1 MLTSQP
7 NEKGNMENKI
17 WYERKQPLKLRVW
30 DGCTFTNEC
39 SFIMGK
45 EGIEVIGADG
55 NPKEDAKIQVWTGCL
70 DREGHEIFEGD
81 YLMLTDEGHWIGA
94 VVFNGGSFCCL
105 DENGFFSS
113 DFEWENELVV
123 GNVFTGLDKALIALE
138 RERCKQKSK

>member
-30 DGCTFTNEC
+30 DGCTFTKEC

-55 NPKEDAKIQVWTGCL
+55 NPQKDVKIQVWTGCL
-70 DREGHEIFEGD
+70 DKEGYEIFEGD
-81 YLMLTDEGHWIGA
+81 YLMLTDEGHWIGV
-94 VVFNGGSFCCL
+94 VVFSGGSFCCL

-138 RERCKQKSK
+138 RERCQQKNK